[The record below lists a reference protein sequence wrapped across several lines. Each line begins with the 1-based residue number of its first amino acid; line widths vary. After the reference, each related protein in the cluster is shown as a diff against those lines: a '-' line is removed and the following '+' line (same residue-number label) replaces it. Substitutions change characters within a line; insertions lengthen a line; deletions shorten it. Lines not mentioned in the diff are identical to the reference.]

1 MTQEAKLKKIIERA
15 KENDWDNSKHLEWR
29 VSKKGVAYTGDL
41 ATEGMVHFS
50 PVFLFDKSFAKA
62 IWGECTHEGA
72 EFEKEM
78 LGEEWQHHLQQAVI
92 SKNPIDYFYEN
103 MEGI

>member
-62 IWGECTHEGA
+62 IWGEDWRDWKFHIQA
-72 EFEKEM
+72 
-78 LGEEWQHHLQQAVI
+78 AVI
-92 SKNPIDYFYEN
+92 SENPIDYYMDN
-103 MEGI
+103 L

>member
-1 MTQEAKLKKIIERA
+1 MTQKAKLKKVIEKA
-15 KENDWDNSKHLEWR
+15 VENGWIH
-29 VSKKGVAYTGDL
+29 VSVNEEYQAI
-41 ATEGMVHFS
+41 
-50 PVFLFDKSFAKA
+50 LFDKSFAKA

-92 SKNPIDYFYEN
+92 SKNPIDYYYEN